1 MTNKSIPVRHGIT
14 SASTEEMHHVSCS
27 RNYRGAPFK
36 VKSSVDMLLNEA
48 DFEGKEGGGAQVT
61 VLEYEPSFVHYLAHV
76 SNNNKNNHSESA
88 FFTMLQEEEQY
99 QPHEGALSM
108 KQHVRSKVD
117 IIMHLPKD
125 LLYSILWYL
134 DPADLVEMTAVS
146 QGWCRRLDHYA
157 EGCGQIDLSDND
169 DNVGG
174 TYEKLVSMS
183 PHVHGVSV
191 MFLETN
197 EPIDM
202 LLQEISSL
210 PFTAL
215 RSLDLGCMVTS
226 SQTIFSILKQVK
238 DTLLHLSL
246 LCVSH
251 DQALC
256 LGTILSI
263 CSNLKCL
270 QYCLSELQGVD
281 QDLFFDNNSSS
292 SDTSHPL
299 ETLQLVA
306 QTIHGHELEPIL
318 RYCPNIRRLV
328 VCECGPDAI
337 DAIRHYTPPRLEY
350 LHINPNLEN
359 IFPPWTDIEYS
370 IPISAKDHLHTVIA
384 NKLNPAMMDRLSLL
398 LADHAVSTL
407 GHLHLDI
414 NAPPS
419 SSSSIIT
426 SNPWKSTASFDSLR
440 ILTWSGLDTTWN
452 NALTRVLQGCNQ
464 LEEVNMKQCDALDDT
479 VVDAML
485 DLTRLQKLSLEDMK
499 DTKRIPGL
507 LTRFLEHHGSL
518 RQDSPLEELRLVAE
532 HSILTPVTLD
542 ALAKVMTLRSISLLI
557 RDKDTSISEHDMEM
571 FIQHLGSTTLAL
583 QKLELAY
590 LEDCV
595 TDAAVQRLG
604 DIDGLIQV
612 AFIDLKRITNASVKV
627 LLEACSSLQ
636 LFKIEGSPLVSY
648 DMLAQIESKMM
659 ERAIR
664 L

>member
-27 RNYRGAPFK
+27 RNYRGAPFT

-215 RSLDLGCMVTS
+215 RSLDLG
-226 SQTIFSILKQVK
+226 K
-238 DTLLHLSL
+238 
-246 LCVSH
+246 
-251 DQALC
+251 
-256 LGTILSI
+256 
-263 CSNLKCL
+263 
-270 QYCLSELQGVD
+270 
-281 QDLFFDNNSSS
+281 
-292 SDTSHPL
+292 
-299 ETLQLVA
+299 
-306 QTIHGHELEPIL
+306 
-318 RYCPNIRRLV
+318 
-328 VCECGPDAI
+328 
-337 DAIRHYTPPRLEY
+337 
-350 LHINPNLEN
+350 
-359 IFPPWTDIEYS
+359 
-370 IPISAKDHLHTVIA
+370 
-384 NKLNPAMMDRLSLL
+384 
-398 LADHAVSTL
+398 
-407 GHLHLDI
+407 
-414 NAPPS
+414 
-419 SSSSIIT
+419 
-426 SNPWKSTASFDSLR
+426 
-440 ILTWSGLDTTWN
+440 
-452 NALTRVLQGCNQ
+452 
-464 LEEVNMKQCDALDDT
+464 
-479 VVDAML
+479 
-485 DLTRLQKLSLEDMK
+485 
-499 DTKRIPGL
+499 
-507 LTRFLEHHGSL
+507 
-518 RQDSPLEELRLVAE
+518 
-532 HSILTPVTLD
+532 
-542 ALAKVMTLRSISLLI
+542 
-557 RDKDTSISEHDMEM
+557 
-571 FIQHLGSTTLAL
+571 
-583 QKLELAY
+583 
-590 LEDCV
+590 
-595 TDAAVQRLG
+595 
-604 DIDGLIQV
+604 
-612 AFIDLKRITNASVKV
+612 
-627 LLEACSSLQ
+627 
-636 LFKIEGSPLVSY
+636 
-648 DMLAQIESKMM
+648 
-659 ERAIR
+659 
-664 L
+664 

>member
-1 MTNKSIPVRHGIT
+1 MCVC
-14 SASTEEMHHVSCS
+14 V
-27 RNYRGAPFK
+27 
-36 VKSSVDMLLNEA
+36 
-48 DFEGKEGGGAQVT
+48 
-61 VLEYEPSFVHYLAHV
+61 
-76 SNNNKNNHSESA
+76 
-88 FFTMLQEEEQY
+88 
-99 QPHEGALSM
+99 
-108 KQHVRSKVD
+108 QHQQ
-117 IIMHLPKD
+117 KD
-125 LLYSILWYL
+125 N
-134 DPADLVEMTAVS
+134 
-146 QGWCRRLDHYA
+146 
-157 EGCGQIDLSDND
+157 GCQ
-169 DNVGG
+169 
-174 TYEKLVSMS
+174 
-183 PHVHGVSV
+183 
-191 MFLETN
+191 
-197 EPIDM
+197 
-202 LLQEISSL
+202 
-210 PFTAL
+210 
-215 RSLDLGCMVTS
+215 GCMVTS

-238 DTLLHLSL
+238 DTLHHLSL

-281 QDLFFDNNSSS
+281 QDLFFDNSSS
-292 SDTSHPL
+292 STSSHPL

-359 IFPPWTDIEYS
+359 IFPPWADIEYS
-370 IPISAKDHLHTVIA
+370 IPISVKDHLHTVIA

-398 LADHAVSTL
+398 LGDRAVSSL

-414 NAPPS
+414 NGVS
-419 SSSSIIT
+419 SSSPSSSIIT
-426 SNPWKSTASFDSLR
+426 SNPWNSTATFDSLR

-452 NALTRVLQGCNQ
+452 SSLTGVLQGCNQ
-464 LEEVNMKQCDALDDT
+464 LEEVNMKHCDTIDDA

-557 RDKDTSISEHDMEM
+557 RDKDASISEHDMER

-583 QKLELAY
+583 QKVELAY

-595 TDAAVQRLG
+595 TDAAIQRLG

>member
-1 MTNKSIPVRHGIT
+1 MANKSIPVRHGIT
-14 SASTEEMHHVSCS
+14 SSSTEEMHHVSCS
-27 RNYRGAPFK
+27 RNYRGNPLK
-36 VKSSVDMLLNEA
+36 IKSSVDMLLNEA
-48 DFEGKEGGGAQVT
+48 TFEGKQGAQVT
-61 VLEYEPSFVHYLAHV
+61 VLEYEPSFVHYLGHAD
-76 SNNNKNNHSESA
+76 NESA
-88 FFTMLQEEEQY
+88 FVAMLQEEQY
-99 QPHEGALSM
+99 QPHDGALSV
-108 KQHVRSKVD
+108 KQRHRSNVD
-117 IIMHLPKD
+117 FIMRLPQD
-125 LLYSILWYL
+125 ILYRILWYL
-134 DPADLVEMTAVS
+134 DPCDLVEMTTVS
-146 QGWCRRLDHYA
+146 QGWCSRLDHYA
-157 EGCGQIDLSDND
+157 EACSQIDLSDND

-183 PHVHGVSV
+183 PHVHGMSV

-202 LLQEISSL
+202 LLQEISCL
-210 PFTAL
+210 PFGAL

-226 SQTIFSILKQVK
+226 SHTIFSILKQAK
-238 DTLLHLSL
+238 NTLHHLSL

-281 QDLFFDNNSSS
+281 QDLFFDN
-292 SDTSHPL
+292 SDDDDSHPL

-328 VCECGPDAI
+328 LCECGPDTI
-337 DAIRHYTPPRLEY
+337 DAIRHYPPPRLEY

-359 IFPPWTDIEYS
+359 TFPPWSDIEYS
-370 IPISAKDHLHTVIA
+370 IPISSKGHLHTVIA
-384 NKLNPAMMDRLSLL
+384 TKLNPAMMERLSLL
-398 LADHAVSTL
+398 LAENATSTL
-407 GHLHLDI
+407 GHLNLDI
-414 NAPPS
+414 HTNAS
-419 SSSSIIT
+419 SAIT
-426 SNPWKSTASFDSLR
+426 YNPWHTSASFHSLK

-452 NALTRVLQGCNQ
+452 NTLTRVLRLCNQ
-464 LEEVNMKQCDALDDT
+464 LEEVTIKHCDPMDDA

-485 DLTRLQKLSLEDMK
+485 DLTRLQKLTLENME
-499 DTKRIPGL
+499 DTSRIPGL

-518 RQDSPLEELRLVAE
+518 RQDSSLEELRLVAE
-532 HSILTPVTLD
+532 QSILTPATLD
-542 ALAKVMTLRSISLLI
+542 ALATVMTLRSISLLI
-557 RDKDTSISEHDMEM
+557 RDNATLISEHDMEM
-571 FIQHLGSTTLAL
+571 FIQQLGSTTLAL
-583 QKLELAY
+583 QKVELAY

-595 TDAAVQRLG
+595 TDAAIQRLG
-604 DIDGLIQV
+604 DIDGLLEI
-612 AFIDLKRITNASVKV
+612 AFTDLKRITNSSVKV

-648 DMLAQIESKMM
+648 DMLAQVEAKMM